1 MRASSDRFLAVRP
14 LVLQLLYGS
23 NPIPTTHQE
32 ILSTGQLALAHYLM
46 IYLYGKSTFSFVPTQ
61 GVESLVSRGLLVN
74 GTTVAFNPG
83 CLTFEVL
90 EQLYL

>member
-1 MRASSDRFLAVRP
+1 MRASSDRFLAIRP

-46 IYLYGKSTFSFVPTQ
+46 IYLYGRSTFSFVPTQ
-61 GVESLVSRGLLVN
+61 GVQSLVSRGFLTP
-74 GTTVAFNPG
+74 GTNPAFNPG
-83 CLTFEVL
+83 CLTVEVL
-90 EQLYL
+90 ETLYL